1 MGEVLK
7 LNGHR
12 RHESKQIVIGQPFG
26 LPPFYADS
34 EGYIYYETANGKDYW
49 LDDEGERAKFLE
61 DGGVS
66 LNKDI

>member
-26 LPPFYADS
+26 LPPFYVDS
-34 EGYIYYETANGKDYW
+34 EGTFTMKLLMVKSTG
-49 LDDEGERAKFLE
+49 
-61 DGGVS
+61 
-66 LNKDI
+66 